1 MPAPAPTTPT
11 AKPSQRIHCCENS
24 NRVPQ
29 GRLIFLEAD
38 RALPEKIGECSTASA
53 LRVSLS
59 VPRGVLLHEGLGG
72 GHELVVEAR
81 AAVARAHAS
90 AEIHG

>member
-29 GRLIFLEAD
+29 GRLMFLEAD
-38 RALPEKIGECSTASA
+38 RALPGIKLVSA
-53 LRVSLS
+53 PQRV
-59 VPRGVLLHEGLGG
+59 H
-72 GHELVVEAR
+72 
-81 AAVARAHAS
+81 
-90 AEIHG
+90 